1 MIMNL
6 LEIEDAVKGMSDQQL
21 FAEAMRPSGNIPQ
34 FLIVSEK
41 QNRDKIRKEFAQKDL
56 QEGTVSER
64 IMAENSGVMSAMP
77 QQMAQGMPPQG
88 MPRMPQQMAMT
99 PQMPQGMPQMPPQAP
114 PQGIQQV
121 MPPQMMSGGGVV
133 RMDNGGVLEEVL
145 ATGTDLTQQRLRGL
159 LVAGVPEAQ
168 LMQLGYN
175 EDDIARG
182 RSGLQE
188 TYNMSISDDYVG
200 GMREIESPARR
211 DPSLVAPSGQR
222 YSPPLAEIASATT
235 DSALGAMADGYNV
248 YDQAVS
254 QDLARSVGPIRR
266 YDIDATQRVKD
277 VYRDEGLGSAIGQ
290 AVREAPGYLG
300 ALGTSIAGDFNRL
313 TDAAAD
319 LPVVYEPARAIQ
331 RAVTG
336 SVPEDPTAS
345 FLDIELGDIFDG
357 GEDAPKENPNQM
369 VDRLIQEQI
378 DLKEFNEGTFDEG
391 IASVGGPYRDEFLGE
406 DFTGEFEPND
416 AANPAQDETGK
427 KKPDATR
434 VDIGDATIPRGA
446 DAAAGRLSEL
456 QAMIDRQSAA
466 SSKASQGAAL
476 IALGT
481 SIMEGKTAQGGAKAG
496 EILAKDA
503 QTRGALQLEGAKLRL
518 ADARQGEKLDIM
530 RQDLI
535 NKLKITDRQSLMA
548 ALSSYET
555 TITALSNNTTRMMTK
570 EGQAAMRRL
579 NQQQDLLRSLLIPDV
594 DLGGAGAPVGGS
606 EIKVDFAD
614 VATS

>member
-1 MIMNL
+1 L
-6 LEIEDAVKGMSDQQL
+6 LFRSGDALFTGSAEDPLTFDVPSSDQIIDRVQRR
-21 FAEAMRPSGNIPQ
+21 A
-34 FLIVSEK
+34 
-41 QNRDKIRKEFAQKDL
+41 RK
-56 QEGTVSER
+56 
-64 IMAENSGVMSAMP
+64 
-77 QQMAQGMPPQG
+77 
-88 MPRMPQQMAMT
+88 
-99 PQMPQGMPQMPPQAP
+99 
-114 PQGIQQV
+114 
-121 MPPQMMSGGGVV
+121 
-133 RMDNGGVLEEVL
+133 
-145 ATGTDLTQQRLRGL
+145 ATGT
-159 LVAGVPEAQ
+159 E
-168 LMQLGYN
+168 
-175 EDDIARG
+175 
-182 RSGLQE
+182 
-188 TYNMSISDDYVG
+188 
-200 GMREIESPARR
+200 
-211 DPSLVAPSGQR
+211 
-222 YSPPLAEIASATT
+222 
-235 DSALGAMADGYNV
+235 
-248 YDQAVS
+248 
-254 QDLARSVGPIRR
+254 
-266 YDIDATQRVKD
+266 
-277 VYRDEGLGSAIGQ
+277 
-290 AVREAPGYLG
+290 
-300 ALGTSIAGDFNRL
+300 
-313 TDAAAD
+313 
-319 LPVVYEPARAIQ
+319 PV
-331 RAVTG
+331 
-336 SVPEDPTAS
+336 
-345 FLDIELGDIFDG
+345 
-357 GEDAPKENPNQM
+357 ENPNQL
-369 VDRLIQEQI
+369 VDRLIQEQV
-378 DLKEFNEGTFDEG
+378 DLKGFEEGTFNEG
-391 IASVGGPYRDEFLGE
+391 IASVGGPFTDNFLLDSEGNPITFE
-406 DFTGEFEPND
+406 GEFQPTPND
-416 AANPAQDETGK
+416 AANPTQEEASK

-434 VDIGDATIPRGA
+434 VDIGDATIPSGA